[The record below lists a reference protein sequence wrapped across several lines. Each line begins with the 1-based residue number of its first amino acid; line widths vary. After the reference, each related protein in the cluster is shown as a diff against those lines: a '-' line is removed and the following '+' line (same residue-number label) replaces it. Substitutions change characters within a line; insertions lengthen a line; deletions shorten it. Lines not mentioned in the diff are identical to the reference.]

1 MKKEQKK
8 QSSAFMASV
17 AAIFGSQMLIKAI
30 GFLYNIVIMN
40 IPGFGD
46 LGNGY
51 RTAGYQIYTVLLA
64 ISSVGI
70 PNAISK
76 LISERVA
83 LDDEEGA
90 ERVFHTALRVFAI
103 IGICS
108 SLLLYV
114 GAEFLVKN
122 VLHQAEGVE
131 LTLRALSPSLF
142 FVCVSS
148 VIRGYF
154 LGRHNVHPS
163 NRSQILEQIFKS
175 ILSVLFVWLL
185 TETSALIMA
194 VGANG
199 ATSVSTAVSFLY
211 LIVTLVMYRRRVRP
225 VRPAPLSV
233 RQRAGLIRTIF
244 SLSIPISLSS
254 VITTIARVIDTSTIV
269 RGISKAFVGGIPGQ
283 AGIPTAEALE
293 QYATLLSG
301 RFFKAD
307 NITNLVLAINI
318 AFATVLVPTIS
329 AALAKRDVKT
339 ASRSISFSFL
349 LSTIIVLP
357 CAAGLIILAEPFFKV
372 VYPAA
377 PQGADLM
384 QWAAAALIFTALD
397 QTICGSLQG
406 LGRVHIPAIGLLCGA
421 VIKYILNRILIPI
434 PAIGIYGAAISSV
447 VCHLVA
453 FTICFVALRR
463 SIPLRIKRDRFIVK
477 PILCTLVMS
486 LFTWGT
492 CKLCLALLHSNLV
505 ALVFSILISVPVYF
519 ACIFGLHVLTRS
531 EILQLPMGN
540 RLLRLLKL

>member
-1 MKKEQKK
+1 MEQRKK
-8 QSSAFMASV
+8 QGSAFMASV

-64 ISSVGI
+64 VSSVGI

-83 LDDEEGA
+83 LDDEDGA
-90 ERVFHTALRVFAI
+90 ERVFHTALRVFAA
-103 IGICS
+103 IGVGA
-108 SLLLYV
+108 SLLLYF
-114 GAEFLVKN
+114 GAEFLVRN
-122 VLHQAEGVE
+122 VLHQAAGVE
-131 LTLRALSPSLF
+131 LTLKALSPSLF

-185 TETSALIMA
+185 TQTSALIMA
-194 VGANG
+194 VGANA
-199 ATSVSTAVSFLY
+199 ATAVSTAVSFIY
-211 LIVTLVMYRRRVRP
+211 LIVTLVMYRRKVRP
-225 VRPAPLSV
+225 VKPSSISA
-233 RQRAGLIRTIF
+233 QERAKLIRTIF

-269 RGISKAFVGGIPGQ
+269 GGISKAFASGIPGQ
-283 AGIPTAEALE
+283 PGIPTAEALE

-329 AALAKRDVKT
+329 AALARKDVKT

-349 LSTIIVLP
+349 LSTLIVLP

-377 PQGADLM
+377 ADGADLM
-384 QWAAAALIFTALD
+384 QWAAVALIFTALD

-406 LGRVHIPAIGLLCGA
+406 LGKVRVPAFGLLCGA
-421 VIKYILNRILIPI
+421 TAKYILNRILIPM
-434 PAIGIYGAAISSV
+434 PGVGIYGAAISSV
-447 VCHLVA
+447 VCHVVA
-453 FTICFVALRR
+453 FAICFVSLRR
-463 SIPLRIKRDRFIVK
+463 AIPLRIKRDRFIIK

-486 LFTWGT
+486 AFTWGT
-492 CKLCLALLHSNLV
+492 CRLSLWVFHSNLI
-505 ALVFSILISVPVYF
+505 ALFLSILVSIPVYF
-519 ACIFGLHVLTRS
+519 VCVFGLHVLTKS
-531 EILQLPMGN
+531 EVRQLPMGDK
-540 RLLRLLKL
+540 LARLLKM